1 MKMIH
6 LAFSKP
12 QRKGC
17 GASIIY
23 PLFPMEK
30 ADIIEVTSGPVRK

>member
-1 MKMIH
+1 MKVIH

-23 PLFPMEK
+23 PLFPMEN
-30 ADIIEVTSGPVRK
+30 ANIIETT